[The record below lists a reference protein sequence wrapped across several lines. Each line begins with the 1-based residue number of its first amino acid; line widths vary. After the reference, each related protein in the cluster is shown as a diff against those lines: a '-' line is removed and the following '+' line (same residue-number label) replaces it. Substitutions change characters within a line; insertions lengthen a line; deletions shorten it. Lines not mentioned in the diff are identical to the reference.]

1 MQSPREIR
9 ELLGFTNSWEKMK
22 IVAWQNESRSSRDRG
37 KVAITYG
44 SHHQIIMVPIWVAK
58 EIDVA
63 L

>member
-1 MQSPREIR
+1 
-9 ELLGFTNSWEKMK
+9 MK